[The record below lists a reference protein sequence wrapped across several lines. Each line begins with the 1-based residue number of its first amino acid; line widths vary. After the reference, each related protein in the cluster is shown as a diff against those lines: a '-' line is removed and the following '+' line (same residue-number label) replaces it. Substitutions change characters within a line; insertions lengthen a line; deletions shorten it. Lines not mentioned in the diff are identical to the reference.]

1 MPLYERCIDMGVLIK
16 KEPEA
21 DLRLKYSKMMELSTI
36 VALSFLIVMFY
47 AFKRFDISIKLP
59 ESPDIKI
66 EIVDIPQTQQVQR
79 PPPPSRPAI
88 PVETDDDE
96 LLDDVTIDQTDVVF
110 DQGGDDAPPPPPSED
125 EVFEFFAVSEKPEI
139 IKKEIPLYPDLARK
153 AQIEG
158 RVVVTVTIGK
168 TGLVEAAEIFK
179 SVPMLD
185 ESAMEAAKKCRFKP
199 AKQRDKFVKVKM
211 NVPFDFKLR

>member
-1 MPLYERCIDMGVLIK
+1 MAQLIK
-16 KEPEA
+16 KEPQA
-21 DLRLKYSKMMELSTI
+21 DLRLKFARTMELSTI
-36 VALSFLIVMFY
+36 IALSFLIIIFY
-47 AFKRFDISIKLP
+47 AFKKFDIAVKLP

-66 EIVDIPQTQQVQR
+66 EIIEIPATEQIQR

-88 PVETDDDE
+88 PVESDDDD
-96 LLDDVTIDQTDVVF
+96 LLDDVTIEQTDVVF
-110 DQGGDDAPPPPPSED
+110 DKGSDDAPPPPPVDEE

-139 IKKEIPLYPDLARK
+139 IKKEVPLYPDLARK

-168 TGLVEAAEIFK
+168 TGLVENAEIFK

-185 ESAMEAAKKCRFKP
+185 DAAMNAAKKCKFKP
-199 AKQRDKFVKVKM
+199 AKQRDKYVRVKM

>member
-1 MPLYERCIDMGVLIK
+1 MLYEGYINMATLLK

-21 DLRLKYSKMMELSTI
+21 DLRLKYTKVMELSTI
-36 VALSFLIVMFY
+36 FALLFLIVMFY
-47 AFKRFDISIKLP
+47 SFKKFEMGIKLP

-66 EIVDIPQTQQVQR
+66 DLIDIPATQQIQR

-88 PVETDDDE
+88 PMEAEDDE
-96 LLDDVTIDQTDVVF
+96 LLDDVTIEQTDVVF
-110 DQGGDDAPPPPPSED
+110 DTGSNDAPPPPPTDE

-139 IKKEIPLYPDLARK
+139 IKKQVPQYPDLARK

-168 TGLVEAAEIFK
+168 TGLVESAEIFK

-185 ESAMEAAKKCRFKP
+185 EAAMDAAKKCKFKP
-199 AKQRDKFVKVKM
+199 AKQRDKYVRVKM